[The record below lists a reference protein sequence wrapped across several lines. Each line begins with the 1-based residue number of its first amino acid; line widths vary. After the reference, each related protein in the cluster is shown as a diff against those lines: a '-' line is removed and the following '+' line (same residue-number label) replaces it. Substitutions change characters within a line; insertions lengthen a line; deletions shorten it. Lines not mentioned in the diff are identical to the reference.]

1 MEEAEPDHPDLGF
14 GSGSF
19 SGSVPSALVSLA
31 PFSPAAPRRRLSSQ
45 FAEPARPVP
54 SARRLAYVSLQGR
67 LVNAEEATSA
77 RAIVG
82 GGCGALD
89 LEEAAAWELFSPV
102 QRVLLVAVIGVAV
115 AESRKNRM
123 ISQLRNSVELRDQ
136 ILSSMQQK
144 LDNLCQQVHNAKD
157 REGNGTEASV
167 AKNLGFPFDAT
178 FESNGIEFVDCGCWL
193 CDQHHK
199 QFGGLMGNSM
209 MRVSNGND
217 IHQSKMSFTEEAEP
231 EERRMSDLS
240 DWASSVT
247 SSAEFQTNAIAMEQ
261 DVYDLKRECDEKDA
275 TIKELTGLLQSCDAA
290 GSKRIAELEDIIR
303 RKNVII
309 TRLRK
314 DTVILEQKVVHLIRL
329 QRPSSQ
335 INTNTNTNTSTRQF
349 PVMADNLLYDMD
361 SSTSPSSSDSDGSPK
376 TRPQASIAKQQDT
389 PAEKC
394 GNTVRKSLNSVVEK
408 TSSFSMK
415 SSEGRTKSRSGS
427 PLKEIT
433 TNEKASKISSER
445 QRQLS
450 SAGGD
455 FKRIRKQTNAGSK
468 DVISRRRWS

>member
-1 MEEAEPDHPDLGF
+1 
-14 GSGSF
+14 
-19 SGSVPSALVSLA
+19 
-31 PFSPAAPRRRLSSQ
+31 
-45 FAEPARPVP
+45 
-54 SARRLAYVSLQGR
+54 
-67 LVNAEEATSA
+67 
-77 RAIVG
+77 
-82 GGCGALD
+82 
-89 LEEAAAWELFSPV
+89 
-102 QRVLLVAVIGVAV
+102 
-115 AESRKNRM
+115 M

-167 AKNLGFPFDAT
+167 AKNLGFPFDAM

-199 QFGGLMGNSM
+199 QFGGLMGNSI

-290 GSKRIAELEDIIR
+290 GSKRIEELEDIIR

-314 DTVILEQKVVHLIRL
+314 DMVILEQKVVHLTRL

-335 INTNTNTNTSTRQF
+335 INTNTSTRQF

-394 GNTVRKSLNSVVEK
+394 GNTLRKSLNSVMEK
-408 TSSFSMK
+408 TSSYSMK
-415 SSEGRTKSRSGS
+415 SIEGRTKSRSGS

-433 TNEKASKISSER
+433 TNEKASKISSEQ
-445 QRQLS
+445 QRQLL

>member
-1 MEEAEPDHPDLGF
+1 MEEAESDPDLGF
-14 GSGSF
+14 GSGSGWA
-19 SGSVPSALVSLA
+19 SPALVSLA
-31 PFSPAAPRRRLSSQ
+31 PFAAAPSPAPRRLSSQ

-54 SARRLAYVSLQGR
+54 SARKLAYVSLQGR

-77 RAIVG
+77 RAIG
-82 GGCGALD
+82 GGLSR
-89 LEEAAAWELFSPV
+89 EEAVAWELFGPV
-102 QRVLLVAVIGVAV
+102 QRVLLVAVIGAAV
-115 AESRKNRM
+115 AESRKNWM

-144 LDNLCQQVHNAKD
+144 LDKLCQQVHNVKD
-157 REGNGTEASV
+157 REGNGMEASDV
-167 AKNLGFPFDAT
+167 KNLGFPFDAA

-199 QFGGLMGNSM
+199 QFGGQMGNSI

-217 IHQSKMSFTEEAEP
+217 IHQSKMTFTEEAEP

-247 SSAEFQTNAIAMEQ
+247 SAAEIQTNAIAIEQ
-261 DVYDLKRECDEKDA
+261 DVYNLKRDCEEKDA
-275 TIKELTGLLQSCDAA
+275 TIKELTSFLQSCDAA

-303 RKNVII
+303 RKNVTI
-309 TRLRK
+309 TKLKK
-314 DTVILEQKVVHLIRL
+314 DMIILEQKVVQLTRL

-335 INTNTNTNTSTRQF
+335 IETNASTRQF

-361 SSTSPSSSDSDGSPK
+361 SSTSPSSSDSDSSPK
-376 TRPQASIAKQQDT
+376 SRPQASIAKQQET

-394 GNTVRKSLNSVVEK
+394 GNTLRKTHNSVAEK

-415 SSEGRTKSRSGS
+415 SVGGQTKSRSVS

-433 TNEKASKISSER
+433 TNEKSNKISSEW
-445 QRQLS
+445 QRQLL

-455 FKRIRKQTNAGSK
+455 FKRNRKQTNTGSK
-468 DVISRRRWS
+468 DAIARKRWS

>member
-1 MEEAEPDHPDLGF
+1 MEEADSDPDLGF
-14 GSGSF
+14 GSGSG
-19 SGSVPSALVSLA
+19 SGSVPPALVSLA
-31 PFSPAAPRRRLSSQ
+31 PFTPGPSPAARRLSSQ
-45 FAEPARPVP
+45 FAEPGRPVP
-54 SARRLAYVSLQGR
+54 AARRLAYVSLQGR

-77 RAIVG
+77 RAIG
-82 GGCGALD
+82 GGGFLGR
-89 LEEAAAWELFSPV
+89 EEAAAWELFSPV

-115 AESRKNRM
+115 AESRKNRL
-123 ISQLRNSVELRDQ
+123 ISQLRSSVELRDQ

-144 LDNLCQQVHNAKD
+144 LDNLCQQVHNVKD
-157 REGNGTEASV
+157 REGNGAEASV
-167 AKNLGFPFDAT
+167 AKNFGFPFDAT

-199 QFGGLMGNSM
+199 QFGGLMSNSI
-209 MRVSNGND
+209 MRVSNGSD
-217 IHQSKMSFTEEAEP
+217 IQQSKTTFTEEAEP

-247 SSAEFQTNAIAMEQ
+247 SSAEIQTNAMAIEQ
-261 DVYDLKRECDEKDA
+261 DVYNLKRECEEKDA
-275 TIKELTGLLQSCDAA
+275 TIKELTGFLQSCDAA
-290 GSKRIAELEDIIR
+290 GSKRIAELEDVIR

-309 TRLRK
+309 TKLRK
-314 DTVILEQKVVHLIRL
+314 DMVILDQKVVQLTRL
-329 QRPSSQ
+329 RRPSSQ
-335 INTNTNTNTSTRQF
+335 IDTNTSTRQI

-361 SSTSPSSSDSDGSPK
+361 SSTSPSSSDSDSSPK
-376 TRPQASIAKQQDT
+376 TRPQATIVKQQVT

-394 GNTVRKSLNSVVEK
+394 GDALRKNDNSVAEK

-415 SSEGRTKSRSGS
+415 SVVGRTRSRSVS

-433 TNEKASKISSER
+433 TNDKSSKISSER

-455 FKRIRKQTNAGSK
+455 SKRNRKQTNTGSK
-468 DVISRRRWS
+468 DAITRKRWS